1 MTVDIRENDFSFNV
15 SINNGHFMILLKAIL
30 SVDEEEAIKSRN
42 IEKILK
48 VLIDYRK
55 RVEAQLRVI
64 TSYIEKY
71 EVHK

>member
-64 TSYIEKY
+64 TSYIEKH
-71 EVHK
+71 EVQK